1 MMSVLKLGFYKWMLK
16 HVGQKNKSETTK
28 EEEEEGSRNFIRN
41 LYNHSRLRLHTR
53 SINFIN

>member
-1 MMSVLKLGFYKWMLK
+1 MSVLKLGFYKWMLK

-53 SINFIN
+53 SITFIN